1 MVSETDLD
9 VTLDKAQP
17 CTAKPNRLLATT
29 LRAKHLP
36 ASPCVPADGQ
46 GWSLVVITGSVL
58 GQRVEVSGR
67 SLVVGR
73 SPECGWV
80 LQGGGLSRRH
90 CALWIVD
97 GCLWV
102 RDLASTNGVCVN
114 GARVPT
120 QELQAGD
127 EVALGDVVLRVLR
140 QKSAEDSYHAVM
152 TERAYVDELTG
163 LGNRRRFH
171 ELLEAG
177 VMQAT
182 LQSKTFSLVLI
193 DLDDFKCIND
203 RFGHDVGD
211 SVLRLCS
218 AQLRLTTRSSG
229 GLARIG
235 GEEFAAV
242 LHGTDIASA
251 AKYAERCRQAIA
263 EMSFADLGHM
273 FRLTASLGVA
283 SWDGGTQDS
292 AALVRIADERLY
304 AAKRA
309 GKNCVV
315 SSSERLGSEN
325 IFSR

>member
-1 MVSETDLD
+1 MVHQADLD
-9 VTLDKAQP
+9 AASPPPT
-17 CTAKPNRLLATT
+17 TKPTRLLATT
-29 LRAKHLP
+29 LRGKHLP
-36 ASPCVPADGQ
+36 ASASVPADAQ
-46 GWSLVVITGSVL
+46 GWSVVVITGSTL
-58 GQRVEVSGR
+58 GQRVEVGER
-67 SLVVGR
+67 PLVVGR

-90 CALWIVD
+90 CTLWTVGGRLWI
-97 GCLWV
+97 

-114 GARVPT
+114 GARVPA
-120 QELQAGD
+120 QELNAGD

-163 LGNRRRFH
+163 LGNRRRFQ

-182 LQSKTFSLVLI
+182 LHGEKFSLVLI

-203 RFGHDVGD
+203 RHGHDVGD
-211 SVLRLCS
+211 SVLRSCS
-218 AQLRLTTRSSG
+218 AQLRLITRSSG

-242 LHGTDIASA
+242 LHGTDLAGA
-251 AKYAERCRQAIA
+251 VHYADRCRKAIA
-263 EMSFADLGHM
+263 EMEFANMGDT
-273 FRLTASLGVA
+273 FRLSASLGVA
-283 SWDGGTQDS
+283 NWAGDMTDS
-292 AALVRIADERLY
+292 AVLVRVADERLY
-304 AAKRA
+304 AAKRS

-315 SSSERLGSEN
+315 SS
-325 IFSR
+325 

>member
-1 MVSETDLD
+1 MVCQTDFDAALD
-9 VTLDKAQP
+9 SAQP
-17 CTAKPNRLLATT
+17 PTIKRSGLLATT
-29 LRAKHLP
+29 LKGKHLP
-36 ASPCVPADGQ
+36 ASAAVPADTRA
-46 GWSLVVITGSVL
+46 WSLVVITGPAL
-58 GQRVEVSGR
+58 GQRVEVSER

-90 CALWIVD
+90 CTLWMAD
-97 GCLWV
+97 GSLWV

-114 GARVPT
+114 GTHVPT
-120 QELQAGD
+120 QELKVGD
-127 EVALGDVVLRVLR
+127 EVTLGDVVLRVLR

-152 TERAYVDELTG
+152 TERAYVDELTS
-163 LGNRRRFH
+163 LGNRRRFQ
-171 ELLEAG
+171 ELLETG
-177 VMQAT
+177 VMLA
-182 LQSKTFSLVLI
+182 SSHAETFSLVLI

-203 RFGHDVGD
+203 RHGHDVGD
-211 SVLRLCS
+211 SVLRSCS
-218 AQLRLTTRSSG
+218 AQLRLITRSSG

-251 AKYAERCRQAIA
+251 AKFAERCRLAIA
-263 EMSFADLGHM
+263 EMSFADLGHL

-283 SWDGGTQDS
+283 SWDSDMQES
-292 AALVRIADERLY
+292 AALVRVADERLY

-315 SSSERLGSEN
+315 AS
-325 IFSR
+325 

>member
-9 VTLDKAQP
+9 ITLDQAQP
-17 CTAKPNRLLATT
+17 CTAKPSRLLATT
-29 LRAKHLP
+29 LRGKHLP
-36 ASPCVPADGQ
+36 ATAVVPADAQ
-46 GWSLVVITGSVL
+46 GWSLVVITGAVL
-58 GQRVEVSGR
+58 GLRVEVGER

-80 LQGGGLSRRH
+80 IEGGGLSRRH
-90 CALWIVD
+90 CTLWTVGGRLWI
-97 GCLWV
+97 

-114 GARVPT
+114 GTRVLT
-120 QELQAGD
+120 QELKAGD
-127 EVALGDVVLRVLR
+127 EVALGDVLLRVLR

-163 LGNRRRFH
+163 LGNRRRFQ

-182 LQSKTFSLVLI
+182 LRGETFSLVLI

-203 RFGHDVGD
+203 RHGHDVGD
-211 SVLRLCS
+211 SVLRACS
-218 AQLRLTTRSSG
+218 AQLRSITRSSG

-235 GEEFAAV
+235 GEEFAAI
-242 LHGTDIASA
+242 LHGTDMTGA
-251 AKYAERCRQAIA
+251 ANYADRCRKAIA
-263 EMSFADLGHM
+263 EMVFTDTAQA
-273 FRLTASLGVA
+273 FRLSASLGVA
-283 SWDGGTQDS
+283 CWHSGMQDS
-292 AALVRIADERLY
+292 AALVRVADERLY

-315 SSSERLGSEN
+315 SS
-325 IFSR
+325 

>member
-1 MVSETDLD
+1 MVYETDFN
-9 VTLDKAQP
+9 TLDKAQP
-17 CTAKPNRLLATT
+17 LTPTRLPATT
-29 LRAKHLP
+29 LKGKHLP
-36 ASPCVPADGQ
+36 ASAGVPAHAQ

-58 GQRVEVSGR
+58 GQRVEVSER

-73 SPECGWV
+73 SRECGWV

-90 CALWIVD
+90 CTLWTVD
-97 GCLWV
+97 GRLWV

-114 GARVPT
+114 GTRVPT
-120 QELQAGD
+120 QELKAGD

-152 TERAYVDELTG
+152 TERVYIDELTG
-163 LGNRRRFH
+163 LGNRRRFQ
-171 ELLEAG
+171 ELLDAG
-177 VMQAT
+177 VMQAA
-182 LQSKTFSLVLI
+182 LHGETFSLVLI

-203 RFGHDVGD
+203 RHGHDVGD
-211 SVLRLCS
+211 NVLRSCS
-218 AQLRLTTRSSG
+218 AQLRLITRCSG

-242 LHGTDIASA
+242 LHGADIAGA
-251 AKYAERCRQAIA
+251 VNYADRCRKAIA
-263 EMSFADLGHM
+263 EMVFANSGQT
-273 FRLTASLGVA
+273 FRLSASLGVA
-283 SWDGGTQDS
+283 SWHSDMQDS

-315 SSSERLGSEN
+315 SK
-325 IFSR
+325 

>member
-1 MVSETDLD
+1 MVHETDSD
-9 VTLDKAQP
+9 AISHPSAT
-17 CTAKPNRLLATT
+17 KPTRLLATT
-29 LRAKHLP
+29 LRGKHLP
-36 ASPCVPADGQ
+36 ASAVAPADAQ
-46 GWSLVVITGSVL
+46 GWSVVVITGSAL
-58 GQRVEVSGR
+58 GQRVEVGDR

-90 CALWIVD
+90 CTLWIVE
-97 GCLWV
+97 GRLWI

-120 QELQAGD
+120 QELKVGD

-140 QKSAEDSYHAVM
+140 RQSVEDSYHAVM

-163 LGNRRRFH
+163 LGNRRRFQ

-177 VMQAT
+177 VMQAA
-182 LQSKTFSLVLI
+182 LHKETFALVLI

-203 RFGHDVGD
+203 RHGHDVGD
-211 SVLRLCS
+211 EVLRSCA
-218 AQLRLTTRSSG
+218 AQLRLITRSSG

-235 GEEFAAV
+235 GEEFAAI
-242 LHGTDIASA
+242 LHGTDMAGA
-251 AKYAERCRQAIA
+251 ANYADRCRKAIA
-263 EMSFADLGHM
+263 EMAFENLGQT
-273 FRLTASLGVA
+273 FGLSASLGVA
-283 SWDGGTQDS
+283 SWHSDMADS

-315 SSSERLGSEN
+315 SS
-325 IFSR
+325 